1 MKKFSLVIF
10 TIFLSIMFLTTSYV
24 RADEVKKIV
33 GEVTKIDLAS
43 DGKSAVVAIKDNKT
57 GNVVEVNVYDE
68 ETLNKFKS
76 YKIREGDEVRCK
88 YENKDGKNVSIS
100 LLRTAGC

>member
-1 MKKFSLVIF
+1 MKKISLVILAV
-10 TIFLSIMFLTTSYV
+10 FLALFMIMPLKSQ
-24 RADEVKKIV
+24 ADDVIKIV
-33 GEVTKIDLAS
+33 GEVTKIELSA
-43 DGKSAVVAIKDNKT
+43 DGKSAVVGIKDNKT
-57 GNVVEVNVYDE
+57 EKIVEVIVLDE

-88 YENKDGKNVSIS
+88 YEVKDGKNISKS